1 LVIVFAQPFVIV
13 CYCCGAFESI
23 CCHNISAGFVYL
35 TLPGLSHF
43 RAKLGRKNLIEM
55 PSGGDKALAFEG
67 KHSFLGKEKKIN
79 KNRSESMGEV
89 ILGLFFKLITST
101 IC

>member
-1 LVIVFAQPFVIV
+1 
-13 CYCCGAFESI
+13 
-23 CCHNISAGFVYL
+23 
-35 TLPGLSHF
+35 
-43 RAKLGRKNLIEM
+43 M

-79 KNRSESMGEV
+79 KNRSASMGEV
-89 ILGLFFKLITST
+89 ILDLFFKLITST